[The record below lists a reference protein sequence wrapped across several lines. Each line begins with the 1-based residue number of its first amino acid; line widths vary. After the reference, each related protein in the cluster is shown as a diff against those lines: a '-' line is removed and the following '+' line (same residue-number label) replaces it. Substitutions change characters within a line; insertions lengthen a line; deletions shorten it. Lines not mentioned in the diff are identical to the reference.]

1 MSGAGRWL
9 GPLTHGGYAGDG
21 AEPLAGLP
29 LQHLL
34 PRLVVAVVGQRD
46 GQRGRVVLL
55 RPVDS
60 QIKLKILYF
69 ISEALIT

>member
-1 MSGAGRWL
+1 MAGAGRWL

-29 LQHLL
+29 LGRFGPQ
-34 PRLVVAVVGQRD
+34 PVNRR